1 MPINKKL
8 ELRIAPAEGT
18 QLYRVFH
25 YLLRNLHLVGDGRGK
40 AAEAITAFWLP
51 FALEHEGEKPELVKR
66 IARDCVLLL
75 EQHIYLLRRTFDLE
89 LSDAPVLTNAAAA
102 NPISLPASEP
112 IPDPKPGFALDDN
125 LLFDDE

>member
-1 MPINKKL
+1 MSNPSVTSVATMPINKKL

-40 AAEAITAFWLP
+40 ATEAITAFWLP

-66 IARDCVLLL
+66 VARDCVLLL

-89 LSDAPVLTNAAAA
+89 LSDAPVLTAASSSS
-102 NPISLPASEP
+102 PSPLPQTAPTVE
-112 IPDPKPGFALDDN
+112 
-125 LLFDDE
+125 